1 MSENFEDKIKKIDEI
16 LSNMEKEDVDLNS
29 SVKFYKDAMK
39 LIKDA
44 SSLLEN
50 AELEIKK
57 VDYDE

>member
-50 AELEIKK
+50 TELEIKK